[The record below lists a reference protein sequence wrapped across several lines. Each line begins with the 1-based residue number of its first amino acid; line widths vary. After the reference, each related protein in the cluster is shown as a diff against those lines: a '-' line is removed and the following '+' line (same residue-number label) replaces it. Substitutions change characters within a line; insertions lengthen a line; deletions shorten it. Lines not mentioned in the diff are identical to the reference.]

1 MVMSKRRKVESAS
14 EARRCLSA
22 AKASGMSV
30 KEWARPR
37 GIDGRSLHAWQM
49 NLERAAKGDV
59 KRRRRSTSA
68 APVAARM
75 QLVELV
81 PPATGCSR
89 RYVLRIGAASVE
101 LDDDFDAQTLRRIV
115 EVLRSC

>member
-1 MVMSKRRKVESAS
+1 MSKHRKVQSAS

-22 AKASGMSV
+22 VKASGLSV

-49 NLERAAKGDV
+49 NLERAAKPAV
-59 KRRRRSTSA
+59 NRKCRSPST
-68 APVAARM
+68 APVAANM
-75 QLVELV
+75 HLVELV
-81 PPATGCSR
+81 PSASPGSR
-89 RYVLRIGAASVE
+89 RYVVHVGAASVE
-101 LDDDFDAQTLRRIV
+101 LDDDFDAQTLRKIV

>member
-1 MVMSKRRKVESAS
+1 MDRYRKVESAS

-22 AKASGMSV
+22 VKASGLSV

-49 NLERAAKGDV
+49 NLERAAKPAV
-59 KRRRRSTSA
+59 RRQRRSAQPT
-68 APVAARM
+68 PVATST

-81 PPATGCSR
+81 PATTSRSR
-89 RYVLRIGAASVE
+89 RYVLRVGVVAVE
-101 LDDDFDAQTLRRIV
+101 LEDDFDPQTLRRIV

>member
-1 MVMSKRRKVESAS
+1 MSKHRKVENAS
-14 EARRCLSA
+14 EARRWLSA
-22 AKASGMSV
+22 VKVSGLSV

-49 NLERAAKGDV
+49 NLERAAPTPTV
-59 KRRRRSTSA
+59 KRPRGSASA
-68 APVAARM
+68 ASVATSP

-81 PPATGCSR
+81 PAATHSSR
-89 RYVLRIGAASVE
+89 RYVLRVGAASVE
-101 LDDDFDAQTLRRIV
+101 LDDDFDVQTLRRIV